1 MPEQQISQQLSQ
13 LIERDVR
20 QTIGDLQ
27 MQVIILK
34 NMLDMQGQPKPGQP
48 QPNPTPQPGPDPQ
61 PAAFFSNGRG
71 GPREVL

>member
-1 MPEQQISQQLSQ
+1 MPEQQQISQQLSQ

-34 NMLDMQGQPKPGQP
+34 NMLEMQGGNQKPQP
-48 QPNPTPQPGPDPQ
+48 QPNLNPNQPVDPMQ
-61 PAAFFSNGRG
+61 PAAGFQNGRG
-71 GPREVL
+71 REVQ